1 MKHYLKNT
9 MAVLA
14 LLACACLDG
23 KAQEVMV
30 GWVEETETEAVSNVP
45 EVFCAATSVDL
56 SQPEIVVDATM
67 SCLPTDAKF
76 TFNTIPFGT
85 LSISG
90 NHVHI
95 VMNKEE
101 FMKYIYEPN
110 KEQGFWDMKFSV
122 YYHQH
127 DYVTI
132 ISHYA
137 ILRIIW

>member
-1 MKHYLKNT
+1 MKHYLKT
-9 MAVLA
+9 AVAIVA
-14 LLACACLDG
+14 LFMCACLDG
-23 KAQEVMV
+23 KAQEVSV
-30 GWVEETETEAVSNVP
+30 SWVDETEVDAVSNVP
-45 EVFCAATSVDL
+45 EVFCAAASVDL

-67 SCLPTDAKF
+67 SCLPTDAQF

-101 FMKYIYEPN
+101 FMKRIYEPY

-132 ISHYA
+132 ISYYA